1 MSEKV
6 SLSLQAP
13 KSLTGEQAR
22 NWYRQRNFVICPIV
36 LITTVNREGTPN
48 AAVKT
53 NFMTVSSMKHYA
65 FSCSPEHHTYQNI
78 MENGEFVVNVPT
90 EDIVTQVLK
99 AAITTEKLCPV
110 GVNEIENAG
119 LTPIPSEKVKP
130 PRIKECIAHYEC
142 LLDWFKD
149 NIIVGKV
156 VAASVDNTLM
166 DGTDERKPIVINAQ
180 GLHGYATVGKAKR
193 WPRINI

>member
-1 MSEKV
+1 MAKKI
-6 SLSLQAP
+6 SLPLQAP
-13 KSLTGEQAR
+13 EGLSNEQAR
-22 NWYRQRNFVICPIV
+22 SWYRERNFVVRPIV
-36 LITTVNREGTPN
+36 LVITVNREGTPN

-130 PRIKECIAHYEC
+130 PKIKECVAHYEC

-180 GLHGYATVGKAKR
+180 GLDGYATVGKARR
-193 WPRINI
+193 WPSIKI